1 MKKIIT
7 AFIFVLF
14 PVIALAKGLGYSN
27 TQWGM
32 NPEQVVKAEKGKARL
47 IEPKKYDTGFS
58 KVQIEDLEIDK
69 SKYTVNFIFDT
80 SDQLVETIITSNEKK
95 NAGIINLQF
104 ASLSKLL
111 HQKYGKP
118 QFSDE
123 KTVTWKTN
131 STTIELSRV
140 AIASI
145 SFAQVSV
152 SYYPNSK
159 ASSDVSKL

>member
-1 MKKIIT
+1 MKKIVLLL
-7 AFIFVLF
+7 ALVLF

-32 NPEQVVKAEKGKARL
+32 NPEQVVKAEKGKAQ
-47 IEPKKYDTGFS
+47 IIKPKKYDSGLS

-69 SKYTVNFIFDT
+69 SKYTVNFIFDN
-80 SDQLVETIITSNEKK
+80 SDQLIETIITSNEKES
-95 NAGIINLQF
+95 AGIINLQF
-104 ASLSKLL
+104 SSLNKLL
-111 HQKYGKP
+111 SQKYGKP

-131 STTIELSRV
+131 STTIELSRI

-159 ASSDVSKL
+159 ATIDASKL